1 MTTATATAM
10 ALAMAMAMAKA
21 MAMPIARAT
30 VLVIA
35 AVTVLSALAA
45 PAGAAV
51 KPVPRLPTPARL
63 PAGEPQPA
71 AAPAERAVPAW
82 GGLARGQWLIGS
94 GLGLPLAQT
103 HVSTTPVDG
112 IALLADWDG
121 DGLATPG
128 RFNAGQ
134 WDVTSGLLGAQPWR
148 RIGVFGTAGDTPV
161 TGDLDGDGK
170 ADLGVFADGRWRWR
184 MATGG
189 AGPDETFGV
198 PGDRPLVGDWNGD
211 GRDDI
216 GVWRGGTW
224 ILRVFNVRGAR
235 VPYVGPGVTITPI
248 PQARAAYLSFAFGS
262 AADAP
267 VVGDWN
273 GDGRSDPGYVRGG
286 RTWVLSA
293 GLKRLAR
300 TRTAQFAV
308 ARGATAL
315 VASNPNGRTGC
326 PTARGDAV
334 QRAAPLAASVAP
346 PLRLKGT
353 VRIPGMRE
361 VRDTAQDGLRYVY
374 VNDVATRLAGQVGM
388 PFYDVL
394 ATAKTQE
401 EAIRRSANIAQSA
414 AIMATT
420 SRWRSVNG
428 LSRAQLVA
436 LARWH
441 IRSIACQHAANS
453 PGGWGNSFQSALW
466 ATSTGQAAWM
476 LWPELS
482 AAERSYVS
490 AMVAAEAD
498 DVVDRGPLYFRDREG
513 RELTPGDSR
522 ADENSWNLLAPALA
536 LSMFRND
543 DRGGA
548 WRATLV
554 SLGIVAFARPSDLKS
569 TAVFNGVAIG
579 RALAG
584 TNANEDG
591 TVTNHGIVNPD
602 YTQNVEHLWWAA
614 SLLRSARVEVPAALF
629 LNADIVYRALAVV
642 QFPSPPYAA
651 PGGTVYKP
659 LGVIYYPM
667 GISWGVRRPATFTG
681 VDGFANIYAAPD
693 AKAGEF
699 LAAHA
704 RDARALQLR
713 FTDGHMY
720 LPGNAEDSYRLGKE
734 EYALQQMSLAWW
746 SGAIDVGPSM
756 TVSNAAVPGA
766 TLQPR

>member
-1 MTTATATAM
+1 MSRARTVGHVRVRIVRIVSVALGLTLGAGLLPAQSAM
-10 ALAMAMAMAKA
+10 AE
-21 MAMPIARAT
+21 
-30 VLVIA
+30 
-35 AVTVLSALAA
+35 
-45 PAGAAV
+45 V
-51 KPVPRLPTPARL
+51 KPVPRLPGLARL
-63 PAGEPQPA
+63 PSGGA
-71 AAPAERAVPAW
+71 AEGLKAPRSVPAS
-82 GGLARGQWLIGS
+82 GNLARGQWVIGS
-94 GLGLPLAQT
+94 GVGLPLAQT
-103 HVSTTPVDG
+103 RVATTPTEG

-134 WDVTSGLLGAQPWR
+134 WEVTSGLLGQQQFR
-148 RIGVFGTAGDTPV
+148 RIATFGAAGDTPV
-161 TGDLDGDGK
+161 TADLDGDGQ
-170 ADLGVFADGRWRWR
+170 AELGVFNAGRWRWR
-184 MATGG
+184 LGTSV

-198 PGDRPLVGDWNGD
+198 PGDRPVVGDWNGD

-224 ILRVFNVRGAR
+224 ILRVFDVRKGR
-235 VPYVGPGVTITPI
+235 VPYAGPGIKVIPI
-248 PQARAAYLSFAFGS
+248 PEAKAAYLTFSLGS

-286 RTWVLSA
+286 KSWVLSK
-293 GLKRLAR
+293 GLSAVAN
-300 TRTAQFAV
+300 TRTIGFPV
-308 ARGATAL
+308 PRGSVAL
-315 VASNPNGRTGC
+315 VGSNPNGRFGC
-326 PTARGDAV
+326 PTARADAIS
-334 QRAAPLAASVAP
+334 QAAPLAESVKP
-346 PLRLKGT
+346 PTALKGT

-361 VRDTAQDGLRYVY
+361 VRDTVQDGLRYVY
-374 VNDVATRLAGQVGM
+374 VNDLTTRLPGYVGM
-388 PFYDVL
+388 PYYDAL
-394 ATAKTQE
+394 STAKTQE
-401 EAIRRSANIAQSA
+401 EAIRRSANVAQSA
-414 AIMATT
+414 AIMVTT
-420 SRWRSVNG
+420 SRWRTTNG
-428 LSRAQLVA
+428 LSRAQLIA

-441 IRSIACQHAANS
+441 IRSTSCQHLANS

-466 ATSTGQAAWM
+466 AASIGQAAWM
-476 LWPELS
+476 LWPDLS

-490 AMVAAEAD
+490 AMVRSEAD
-498 DVVDRGPLYFRDREG
+498 AVVARGPLYFRDRDG
-513 RELTPGDSR
+513 KELTPGDSR

-536 LSMFRND
+536 MSMFSGDTRVST
-543 DRGGA
+543 

-554 SLGIVAFARPSDLKS
+554 SLAIVSFARPSDLKS

-614 SLLRSARVEVPAALF
+614 SMLRSGGVEVPAALF

-642 QFPSPPYAA
+642 DFPSPPYAA

-681 VDGFANIYAAPD
+681 VDGFANVYAASD
-693 AKAGEF
+693 ANAGEF

-720 LPGNAEDSYRLGKE
+720 LPGNAEESYRLGKE
-734 EYALQQMSLAWW
+734 EYALQQMALAWW
-746 SGAIDVGPSM
+746 SGAVKVGPSM
-756 TVSNAAVPGA
+756 TVTNAQVPG
-766 TLQPR
+766 TSLQPR

>member
-1 MTTATATAM
+1 M
-10 ALAMAMAMAKA
+10 AVSVVVALS
-21 MAMPIARAT
+21 
-30 VLVIA
+30 VI
-35 AVTVLSALAA
+35 VAA
-45 PAGAAV
+45 PGAQAAV
-51 KPVPRLPTPARL
+51 KPVPRLPNLARL
-63 PAGEPQPA
+63 PQAS
-71 AAPAERAVPAW
+71 APAGSIRSVPAS
-82 GGLARGQWLIGS
+82 GSLATGVWVIGS

-103 HVSTTPVDG
+103 RVSTAPTDG
-112 IALLADWDG
+112 VPLLADWDG

-128 RFNAGQ
+128 RYKAGQ
-134 WDVTSGLLGAQPWR
+134 WDITSGLLGQQDLR
-148 RIGVFGTAGDTPV
+148 RAATFGSSGDTPV
-161 TGDLDGDGK
+161 TADIDGDGK
-170 ADLGVFADGRWRWR
+170 ADLGVFAAGTWRWR
-184 MATGG
+184 LAGG
-189 AGPDETFGV
+189 AAGPEETFGV
-198 PGDRPLVGDWNGD
+198 PGDRPLVGDWDGD

-224 ILRVFNVRGAR
+224 ILRVFNVRKGR
-235 VPYVGPGVTITPI
+235 VPYAGPGVTVTPI
-248 PQARAAYLSFAFGS
+248 PQADAAYLSFRFGT
-262 AADAP
+262 ARDVP

-273 GDGRSDPGYVRGG
+273 GDGRSDPGY
-286 RTWVLSA
+286 LSA
-293 GLKRLAR
+293 GRQWTVARGLSAISR
-300 TRTAQFAV
+300 TRTFV
-308 ARGATAL
+308 FPVPRGSVAL
-315 VASNPNGRTGC
+315 VGTNPHGRAGC
-326 PTARGDAV
+326 PTARADAV
-334 QRAAPLAASVAP
+334 AQAAPLADSVSP
-346 PLRLKGT
+346 PMALKGT

-361 VRDTAQDGLRYVY
+361 VRDTTQDGLRYVY
-374 VNDVATRLAGQVGM
+374 VNDITTRLRGQVGM

-394 ATAKTQE
+394 STAKTQE

-428 LSRAQLVA
+428 LSRTQLIA

-441 IRSIACQHAANS
+441 IRSIACQHQANS

-466 ATSTGQAAWM
+466 AASTGQAAWM

-482 AAERSYVS
+482 SAERSYVS

-498 DVVDRGPLYFRDREG
+498 AVVARGPLYFRDRDG
-513 RELTPGDSR
+513 KELTPGDSR

-536 LSMFRND
+536 MSMFRD
-543 DRGGA
+543 DSRVNA

-554 SLGIVAFARPSDLKS
+554 SLAIVAFARPSDLKS
-569 TAVFNGVAIG
+569 TAVFNGIAIG
-579 RALAG
+579 RSLAG

-681 VDGFANIYAAPD
+681 VDGFANIYAASD
-693 AKAGEF
+693 ANAGEF

-720 LPGNAEDSYRLGKE
+720 LPGNAEESYRLGKE
-734 EYALQQMSLAWW
+734 EYALQQMALAWW
-746 SGAIDVGPSM
+746 SGAVKVGPSM
-756 TVSNAAVPGA
+756 TVTNAPVPGA
-766 TLQPR
+766 NLQPR

>member
-1 MTTATATAM
+1 M
-10 ALAMAMAMAKA
+10 AL
-21 MAMPIARAT
+21 IALQAG
-30 VLVIA
+30 IA
-35 AVTVLSALAA
+35 LIAPWASADIRPL
-45 PAGAAV
+45 PA
-51 KPVPRLPTPARL
+51 LPTLARL
-63 PAGEPQPA
+63 PAASTSPVAIRSVPA
-71 AAPAERAVPAW
+71 A
-82 GGLARGQWLIGS
+82 GNLATGQWVIGS

-103 HVSTTPVDG
+103 RVTTAPTDG
-112 IALLADWDG
+112 VALLADWDG

-128 RFNAGQ
+128 RFSAGQ
-134 WDVTSGLLGAQPWR
+134 WEITTGLLGQQQLR
-148 RIGVFGTAGDTPV
+148 RVATFGASGDTPV
-161 TGDLDGDGK
+161 TADIDGDGK
-170 ADLGVFADGRWRWR
+170 ADFGVFSAGHWRWR
-184 MATGG
+184 LADGS

-198 PGDRPLVGDWNGD
+198 PGDRPVVGDWDGD
-211 GRDDI
+211 GHDDI

-224 ILRVFNVRGAR
+224 ILRVFNVRNGR
-235 VPYVGPGVTITPI
+235 VPYAGPGITVTPI
-248 PQARAAYLSFAFGS
+248 PQAKAAYLTFPFGT
-262 AADAP
+262 ARDTP

-273 GDGRSDPGYVRGG
+273 GDGRSEPGYVRTG
-286 RTWVLSA
+286 RTWTLARGLSA
-293 GLKRLAR
+293 IAR
-300 TRTAQFAV
+300 TRSVVFPV
-308 ARGATAL
+308 SRGSVAL
-315 VASNPNGRTGC
+315 VGTNPNGRAGC
-326 PTARGDAV
+326 PTARADAV
-334 QRAAPLAASVAP
+334 SQAAPLAGLVAP
-346 PLRLKGT
+346 PMRLKGT

-361 VRDTAQDGLRYVY
+361 VRATAQDGLRYAY
-374 VNDVATRLAGQVGM
+374 VNDLTTRLRGQVGM

-394 ATAKTQE
+394 STAKSQE

-420 SRWRSVNG
+420 SRWKSTNG
-428 LSRAQLVA
+428 LTRAQLIA

-466 ATSTGQAAWM
+466 AASTGQAAWM
-476 LWPELS
+476 LWGELS
-482 AAERSYVS
+482 ATERSYVS

-498 DVVDRGPLYFRDREG
+498 AVVARGPLYFRDRDGKEI
-513 RELTPGDSR
+513 TPGDSR

-536 LSMFRND
+536 MSMFAGDSRVST
-543 DRGGA
+543 

-554 SLGIVAFARPSDLKS
+554 SLAIVAFARPSDLKS
-569 TAVFNGVAIG
+569 TAVFNGISIG
-579 RALAG
+579 RSLAG

-614 SLLRSARVEVPAALF
+614 SMLRSARVEVPAALF

-681 VDGFANIYAAPD
+681 VDGFANVYAAAD

-734 EYALQQMSLAWW
+734 EYALQQMALAWW
-746 SGAIDVGPSM
+746 SGAVKAGPSM
-756 TVSNAAVPGA
+756 TVTNAPVPG
-766 TLQPR
+766 TSLQPH